1 MTAKTLLVVIAFI
14 TILVLVGFIYFT
26 ITAFPSFDVTA
37 KAVVIGALAGTIGG
51 VIGSAIISL
60 VNLWD
65 RERDAEERLKDRVS
79 SHALEL
85 TRMDYEMRQK
95 ALEATRRRKKRLAPI
110 KVYREL
116 YKALLELH
124 KDGTWPDTIYELG
137 LLGIFE
143 TGAEESQEEDE

>member
-1 MTAKTLLVVIAFI
+1 MTAKTLLVVIASI
-14 TILVLVGFIYFT
+14 TVMVLVGFIYLVS
-26 ITAFPSFDVTA
+26 TAFPSFDVTA

-51 VIGSAIISL
+51 IIGSTITSL

-95 ALEATRRRKKRLAPI
+95 ALEVTKRRKKRLAPI

-116 YKALLELH
+116 YRALLELH
-124 KDGTWPDTIYELG
+124 EKGTWPDTIDKLG

-143 TGAEESQEEDE
+143 TGAEETQEEAD

>member
-1 MTAKTLLVVIAFI
+1 MNTRIILVAIIIFIFSVLGVLVYIVWTVFPSLDI
-14 TILVLVGFIYFT
+14 TIK
-26 ITAFPSFDVTA
+26 AF
-37 KAVVIGALAGTIGG
+37 VIGALAGTLGG
-51 VIGSAIISL
+51 LVGSAITSL

-85 TRMDYEMRQK
+85 TQMDYQIRQK
-95 ALEATRRRKKRLAPI
+95 ALEVTKKRKHFLAPI

-124 KDGTWPDTIYELG
+124 KSGTWPDAIHKLG

-143 TGAEESQEEDE
+143 TGAEDT